1 LTTDIVGFK
10 AGDCPCAPLY
20 PCTPFTILSLTPSLR
35 LEKERGM
42 KRGES
47 KKKRNRKEYY
57 DLEGVALP
65 P

>member
-1 LTTDIVGFK
+1 M
-10 AGDCPCAPLY
+10 
-20 PCTPFTILSLTPSLR
+20 R